1 MTKLYYTWEDIE
13 SMMADITQKMATQ
26 MLRPHVVLGPSRG
39 GLAIGTMMSHYFDIP
54 FHGFEWQTRDGKV
67 QNSAQLRHLLSK
79 YNGKRIVIIDD
90 INDTGKTLQGI
101 HDVVVMEGMTDNVK
115 YVALLEKLSSNFSTQ
130 ICAKELDEVEEN
142 NWIVFPYEEWWN
154 NKTGEQRGG

>member
-13 SMMADITQKMATQ
+13 SMMADITQTMATQ
-26 MLRPHVVLGPSRG
+26 MLRPHGVLGPSRG

-54 FHGFEWQTRDGKV
+54 FHGFEWQTRDGKR
-67 QNSAQLRHLLSK
+67 QNTAQLKHLLSK
-79 YNGKRIVIIDD
+79 FKGKRIVIIDD
-90 INDTGKTLQGI
+90 INDTGTTLKGI
-101 HDVVVMEGMTDNVK
+101 NDIVTMEGMADNVK
-115 YVALLEKLSSNFSTQ
+115 YIVLLEKLSSNFSTQ

-154 NKTGEQRGG
+154 NKTGEQRGN